1 MSFSSTKQAILLT
14 MSVLGVY
21 LYLQVP
27 FLREVAVQF
36 FAFLMALYLLL
47 MRWHSKRL
55 SVWQSGQGFEIVL
68 LNAAL
73 LLLVGYSGSLYSP
86 FYVVTFVHLFVL
98 SMVSDYKTTL
108 IIAVQMIAFHF
119 SLSIAVSP
127 DLSLSMMALSNL
139 LALPLVT
146 VFYLFTKW
154 QYKKA
159 YYHQLLARSEMRE
172 LLKARSDD
180 RAVDE
185 FVDSL
190 LNRRLPMLEFLLSF
204 PDKNKRS
211 IEAEMKVLKSDL
223 NLLLGQMGRR
233 RQQAPPSE
241 ARLVPGGAPPHTITQ
256 ADLSN
261 LLEETER
268 EALEDV

>member
-1 MSFSSTKQAILLT
+1 
-14 MSVLGVY
+14 MSVLGIY

-108 IIAVQMIAFHF
+108 IIVVQMIAFHF

-127 DLSLSMMALSNL
+127 DLSLNMMALSNL

-146 VFYLFTKW
+146 AFYLFAKW

-159 YYHQLLARSEMRE
+159 HYHQWLAQVETRE
-172 LLKARSDD
+172 LMRARSDD
-180 RAVDE
+180 KAVDE

-204 PDKNKRS
+204 PAKNKQA

-223 NLLLGQMGRR
+223 SLLLGQMGRR
-233 RQQAPPSE
+233 RQAPPSE
-241 ARLVPGGAPPHTITQ
+241 AQLVPEGAPPPTSPS
-256 ADLSN
+256 DLSD
-261 LLEETER
+261 LLQDTER
-268 EALEDV
+268 EAVEDV

>member
-1 MSFSSTKQAILLT
+1 MPATKQAVLLT

-47 MRWHSKRL
+47 TRWRTRRLNVWRL
-55 SVWQSGQGFEIVL
+55 SAGWEMVL

-86 FYVVTFVHLFVL
+86 FFVLTFVHLFIL

-108 IIAVQMIAFHF
+108 VIVLQMIAFHF

-127 DLSLSMMALSNL
+127 DLRLSMVALSNL

-146 VFYLFTKW
+146 LFYLFAKW

-159 YYHQLLARSEMRE
+159 YYHQLLAKTETRE
-172 LLKARSDD
+172 LLRARSDD
-180 RAVDE
+180 QAVDE
-185 FVDSL
+185 FVEAL

-204 PDKNKRS
+204 PEKNKAA
-211 IEAEMKVLKSDL
+211 IVAEVKVLKSDL
-223 NLLLGQMGRR
+223 NLLLRQMGRR
-233 RQQAPPSE
+233 RTSTTSPTSTD
-241 ARLVPGGAPPHTITQ
+241 L
-256 ADLSN
+256 ADL
-261 LLEETER
+261 LENTER
-268 EALEDV
+268 EVLEDV